1 MTRSK
6 SFLYNVV
13 ATLGMYVLTVL
24 AGFLVPKVMMIY
36 YGSEINGL
44 VSSLTQFI
52 AYFNLVEAGL
62 SGAAIFS
69 LYKPLA
75 DKNWDKVSSIVVAA
89 KKFYFQAGYLYV
101 GLTII
106 LSLIYP
112 VFIHPAM
119 LSAVEVGI
127 LTLVLGFSGA
137 VEFFTLAKYRAL
149 LTADQKT
156 YIISNAQA
164 VYIILN
170 TLIIVVLSM
179 NTWDIVLVRTI
190 ALLAVILRSLI
201 LYLYCK
207 VHYKHIDFQATP
219 DMPSLDKRWDA
230 LFLQIITSI
239 QGSGLLIIATL
250 VTDLNSISICTVYGM
265 IIAGIVNAIRVLQSG
280 LTAAFGELLAKK
292 ELLILQKAYGEFE
305 SIFYGVVV
313 VGLSTCYVMITPFIK
328 IYTIEIH
335 DVNYILPMLA
345 SLFVINEFFDLLKAP
360 GGMIIISAGMYRETR
375 WRNTIQ
381 TVILVF
387 FGILLG
393 HYFEIMGIVMGIMLS
408 NIYRDLDILFFVPK
422 HILKNSYI
430 KTLYKW
436 IKTVICFFISC
447 LPFYWIDMTCTGY
460 VSWGIKSIGVMVYS
474 MVVFS
479 LITFVFDRAEF
490 YSIYKRFK
498 NMLIH

>member
-6 SFLYNVV
+6 SFLYNVIT
-13 ATLGMYVLTVL
+13 TLGMYLLTVL
-24 AGFLVPKVMMIY
+24 SGFIVPKVMMLY

-44 VSSLTQFI
+44 VSSLTQFVG
-52 AYFNLVEAGL
+52 YFNLVEAGL
-62 SGAAIFS
+62 SGAAIYS

-75 DKNWDKVSSIVVAA
+75 DKNWNKVSSTVVAA

-112 VFIHPAM
+112 VFIHPSM
-119 LSAVEVGI
+119 LTAIEVGA

-170 TLIIVVLSM
+170 TLIIVILSIYK
-179 NTWDIVLVRTI
+179 WDIVMVRAI
-190 ALLAVILRSLI
+190 ALMAVVLRSLI
-201 LYLYCK
+201 LYVYCR
-207 VHYKHIDFQATP
+207 VHYKYINFQAIP
-219 DMPSLDKRWDA
+219 DMTSLDKRWDA
-230 LFLQIITSI
+230 FFLQIVTSI
-239 QGSGLLIIATL
+239 QSSGLLIIATL
-250 VTDLNSISICTVYGM
+250 VTDLKSISVCAVYGM
-265 IIAGIVNAIRVLQSG
+265 VIAGIVNAIRVLQSG

-292 ELLILQKAYGEFE
+292 ELIVLQKAYSEFE

-313 VGLSTCYVMITPFIK
+313 IGLSTCYVMITPFIS
-328 IYTIEIH
+328 IYTIGIH
-335 DVNYILPMLA
+335 DVNYVLPMLA
-345 SLFVINEFFDLLKAP
+345 SLFVINELFDLLKAP

-387 FGILLG
+387 FGVLLG
-393 HYFEIMGIVMGIMLS
+393 HYFGIIGIVFGIMMS

-422 HILKNSYI
+422 YILKCSYTN
-430 KTLYKW
+430 TLYKW
-436 IKTVICFFISC
+436 IKTII
-447 LPFYWIDMTCTGY
+447 
-460 VSWGIKSIGVMVYS
+460 
-474 MVVFS
+474 
-479 LITFVFDRAEF
+479 
-490 YSIYKRFK
+490 
-498 NMLIH
+498 